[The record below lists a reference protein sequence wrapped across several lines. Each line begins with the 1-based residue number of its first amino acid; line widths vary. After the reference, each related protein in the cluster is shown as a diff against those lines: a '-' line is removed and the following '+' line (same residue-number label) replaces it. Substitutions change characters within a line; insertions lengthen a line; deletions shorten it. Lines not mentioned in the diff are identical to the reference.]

1 MAGTELA
8 PGDVRLQ
15 AGVESKAVSGNG
27 PERGSGRGRAMNKC
41 ATAKRWDEQGLVEKE
56 L

>member
-27 PERGSGRGRAMNKC
+27 PERGRAMNRC